1 MNDRLER
8 LERNAARLAA
18 ELAVLQR
25 ELVELRRGA
34 PSEPAIP
41 PTSRVDAFNAA
52 IGAQQGSAE
61 GPTGPVRGTP
71 TPGLPGPAKSWAD
84 VFKTLG
90 IDPAAA
96 RTIQRGVPSGRGKEG
111 LEALIGR
118 YGTLALAVLT
128 ILLGVGAFLGWA
140 IRSGLIGPELR
151 VASGIVAAG
160 VVAIIGWRMRQGASP
175 RFGNVMLALALA
187 IVHVVAWGAGP
198 RLHLVA
204 SPVALGFAAL
214 ASAVLAALAWRE
226 GDQPLFNVGFGGALL
241 APFVT
246 SSGAGDAIVLLAY
259 GAIVL
264 GAGIT
269 SLRPKEWT
277 QTPFVASAGVL
288 VYTVAGADLV
298 ERAVPW
304 GMANA
309 PVIFALAVSVWA
321 TVMLD
326 ARKRIAVTSLALL
339 SALGALTAVAGGP
352 SEQRMQLPLA
362 VALVAASVFA
372 ASAEVRG
379 VRVALLNAI
388 VIPIGALGVSLAS
401 LRDVSGAPG
410 ALTALLF
417 SALSAGAA
425 WMNRDRQA
433 HVHLFSATLMA
444 GLAITLAADGDEL
457 MTCLGIAAFSA
468 AAAWI
473 MRRYALPGVG
483 LAGLLWLIAGT
494 VVAFVELDGRTRY
507 QYRPFLTSA
516 SLSAAAIAASWLCMS
531 WHASR
536 QMVRESPLSA
546 DMPRSVVRILGAA
559 VAFWW
564 VREELAYAWSASI
577 SAFLLAAYYAVAGVT
592 AIFVGR
598 SRGIPLLRQVGLAL
612 CVFAALTTI
621 LESSARDI
629 GWKVAS
635 YILVGAF
642 LLGVAYWYRV
652 TGPIRVAA
660 LEEERQT

>member
-8 LERNAARLAA
+8 LERNAARLAE
-18 ELAVLQR
+18 ELAGLQR
-25 ELVELRRGA
+25 ELVELRRGT
-34 PSEPAIP
+34 PSEPATP

-52 IGAQQGSAE
+52 IGAQRGSAE
-61 GPTGPVRGTP
+61 GPTNPVRGAS
-71 TPGLPGPAKSWAD
+71 TPGLPGPAKSWAE

-90 IDPAAA
+90 IDASAA
-96 RTIQRGVPSGRGKEG
+96 RTIQRGVPPDRGKEG
-111 LEALIGR
+111 LESLIGR

-151 VASGIVAAG
+151 VASGILAAG
-160 VVAIIGWRMRQGASP
+160 VVAVIGWRMRRGTSP

-198 RLHLVA
+198 RLQLVA
-204 SPVALGFAAL
+204 TPVALGFAAL
-214 ASAVLAALAWRE
+214 ASALLAALAWRE

-246 SSGAGDAIVLLAY
+246 SSGSGDAIVLLAY

-264 GAGIT
+264 GAGIA
-269 SLRPKEWT
+269 SLRPREWT
-277 QTPFVASAGVL
+277 QTPLVASAGVL
-288 VYTVAGADLV
+288 VYIVAGVDIV

-304 GMANA
+304 TVANA
-309 PVIFALAVSVWA
+309 PVIFALVVSVWA

-326 ARKRIAVTSLALL
+326 GRKRIAITSLALL
-339 SALGALTAVAGGP
+339 GALGALVAVAGGP
-352 SEQRMQLPLA
+352 SEQRMQFPLA
-362 VALVAASVFA
+362 VVLVAASVFA
-372 ASAEVRG
+372 ASPEVRG
-379 VRVALLNAI
+379 RRVALLNAI
-388 VIPIGALGVSLAS
+388 VLPIGAMGVALAS
-401 LRDVSGAPG
+401 LRDASGAPG

-417 SALSAGAA
+417 VALAAGAA
-425 WMNRDRQA
+425 WLNRDRQA
-433 HVHLFSATLMA
+433 QVHLFSAALMT
-444 GLAITLAADGDEL
+444 GLAIALGADGDEL
-457 MTCLGIAAFSA
+457 VTCLGLAAFSA
-468 AAAWI
+468 AAVWT

-483 LAGLLWLIAGT
+483 FAGVPWLVVGT
-494 VVAFVELDGRTRY
+494 LMAFGELDERTRY

-516 SLSAAAIAASWLCMS
+516 SLAAAAIAASWLFVS

-536 QMVRESPLSA
+536 HMTRGRLLSEG
-546 DMPRSVVRILGAA
+546 MPRSVIRILGAA

-577 SAFLLAAYYAVAGVT
+577 GAFLLAAYYAIAGVA
-592 AIFVGR
+592 AIFTGR

-621 LESSARDI
+621 VESSARDI

-652 TGPIRVAA
+652 TGPIRAGG
-660 LEEERQT
+660 LEEEQAT